1 MSTDDTV
8 YTLEAGHV
16 DPAYNLYPMN
26 NSLHLL
32 DAHLIFEP
40 LLSCLGVMPE
50 QISGYFF
57 QFNASA
63 SLLIAFVPRLQL

>member
-1 MSTDDTV
+1 VTTLSNDDTV
-8 YTLEAGHV
+8 HTFEAGHAN
-16 DPAYNLYPMN
+16 PAYNLYPMN

-50 QISGYFF
+50 QISGTHYPEVVLEFY
-57 QFNASA
+57 
-63 SLLIAFVPRLQL
+63 